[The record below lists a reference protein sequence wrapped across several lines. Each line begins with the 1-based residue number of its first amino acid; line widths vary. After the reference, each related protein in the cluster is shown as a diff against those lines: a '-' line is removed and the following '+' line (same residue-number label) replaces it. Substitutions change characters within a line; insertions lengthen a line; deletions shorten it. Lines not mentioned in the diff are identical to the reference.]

1 MVSKSYG
8 NSNHSVDTLSFVSTI
23 DINVLNSISQ
33 HLKEIIM
40 ATKTKVLGFTYF
52 VYLCQYGE
60 VWVRYGQEVPQGL
73 QYTGRKVLN
82 PTDLGPVYENF
93 VLCPAQE

>member
-1 MVSKSYG
+1 
-8 NSNHSVDTLSFVSTI
+8 
-23 DINVLNSISQ
+23 
-33 HLKEIIM
+33 M

-82 PTDLGPVYENF
+82 PTDLGPVFEN
-93 VLCPAQE
+93 

>member
-1 MVSKSYG
+1 
-8 NSNHSVDTLSFVSTI
+8 
-23 DINVLNSISQ
+23 
-33 HLKEIIM
+33 M

-60 VWVRYGQEVPQGL
+60 VWVRFGQEVPQGL

-82 PTDLGPVYENF
+82 PTDLGPVFENF
-93 VLCPAQE
+93 VLCPAEGVQYATRLQWCYYFGCPSGNHFNFVCI

>member
-1 MVSKSYG
+1 
-8 NSNHSVDTLSFVSTI
+8 
-23 DINVLNSISQ
+23 
-33 HLKEIIM
+33 M
-40 ATKTKVLGFTYF
+40 ATKTKVLGYIYH

-60 VWVRYGQEVPQGL
+60 VWVRYGQPIPQGL

-82 PTDLGPVYENF
+82 PTDLGPVFENF